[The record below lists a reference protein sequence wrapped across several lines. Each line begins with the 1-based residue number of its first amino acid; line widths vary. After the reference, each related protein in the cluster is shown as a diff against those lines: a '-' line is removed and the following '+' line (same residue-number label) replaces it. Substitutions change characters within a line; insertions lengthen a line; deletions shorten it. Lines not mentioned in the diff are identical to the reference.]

1 MSDTDEDSIIEV
13 VPPALAVKNE
23 KTRPKQVM
31 TPERLEALARAR
43 EKGLMIRKQN
53 AELRGKKVIREEKK
67 QSAQK
72 NKVDADIKFRDAVNQ
87 RVEEE
92 LAKRMNDLNTDK
104 INQILDEKLKDFKS
118 QAETS
123 KKPRKKIVFED
134 TETESDAEVIKVV
147 RKKPPVPVPVPQ
159 GPVVPDP
166 VPVVVPVVKPK
177 AEFNQFTNLLRSIP
191 RANRNPYS

>member
-1 MSDTDEDSIIEV
+1 MSDTDESIDIPEEV
-13 VPPALAVKNE
+13 KKE

-43 EKGLMIRKQN
+43 EKGLAIRKQN
-53 AELRGKKVIREEKK
+53 AELRGKKVVREEKK
-67 QSAQK
+67 QIADK
-72 NKVDADIKFRDAVNQ
+72 NKVDAETKFKDAVNQ

-118 QAETS
+118 QAEIP
-123 KKPRKKIVFED
+123 KKPRKKIVYEE
-134 TETESDAEVIKVV
+134 TETESEAEVIKVV
-147 RKKPPVPVPVPQ
+147 RKKPPVPVPVVVPDPI
-159 GPVVPDP
+159 PVPVPDP
-166 VPVVVPVVKPK
+166 VPVQPK
-177 AEFNQFTNLLRSIP
+177 VEHQFNQFTNLLRSIP